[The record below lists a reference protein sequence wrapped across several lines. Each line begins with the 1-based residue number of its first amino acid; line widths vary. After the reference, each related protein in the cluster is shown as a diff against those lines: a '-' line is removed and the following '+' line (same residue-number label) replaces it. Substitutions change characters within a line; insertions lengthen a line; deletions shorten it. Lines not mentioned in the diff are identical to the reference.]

1 MNKYFEQNR
10 SNMNLI
16 NLVSYIRKYTDFMIQ
31 KEMINDKEQMNHTF
45 QVLEQLKGMVMKKE
59 YIKFGD

>member
-1 MNKYFEQNR
+1 
-10 SNMNLI
+10 MNLI